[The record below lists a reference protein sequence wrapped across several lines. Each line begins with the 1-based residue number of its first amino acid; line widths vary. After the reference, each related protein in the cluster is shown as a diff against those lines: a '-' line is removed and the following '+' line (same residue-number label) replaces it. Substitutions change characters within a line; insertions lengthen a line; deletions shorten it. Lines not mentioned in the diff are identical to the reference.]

1 MINSDSKPG
10 YDIIGD
16 IHGCHDALLRLL
28 SRLGYQS
35 INGVFKHPE
44 RKAIFLGDLIDRGPK
59 IRETLGLIY
68 AMERAGEAHVIIG
81 NHEFNAIRNAEKLQA
96 YVETGDRDVMSE
108 RLYRL
113 MGETLEQFR
122 SHPEEWRHYTL
133 WFTGLSLFYEGE
145 GFRAVHACW
154 DQALIDE
161 YKDRYHTSYLTDDF
175 ITKALAGDSLEHR
188 VVDRLTRGTSMKLPD
203 GLKVTGKDGFIR
215 RFFRTKFWS
224 ETPKTYGDVVFQPD
238 PLPYDHADH
247 PICHAEKSNLVH
259 YAEDAP
265 PVFFGHYWLKGKPKP
280 LLHNVACLDYSA
292 VNFGRLTAYQFSGE
306 SSLLEEHF
314 KWVYVDPETEPG
326 V

>member
-1 MINSDSKPG
+1 MIIKDSNPG

-28 SRLGYQS
+28 SRLGYES
-35 INGVFKHPE
+35 INGVYKHRH
-44 RKAIFLGDLIDRGPK
+44 RKAVFLGDLIDRGPK
-59 IRETLGLIY
+59 IRETLALIY
-68 AMERAGEAHVIIG
+68 AMEQAGEAHVIVG
-81 NHEFNAIRNAEKLQA
+81 NHEFNAIRNADKLQR
-96 YVETGDRDVMSE
+96 YIETGDRDVLSDHM
-108 RLYRL
+108 YRL
-113 MGETLEQFR
+113 MGETLQQFR
-122 SHPEEWRHYTL
+122 GYADEWRRYID
-133 WFTGLSLFYEGE
+133 WFKGLSLFYEGE

-161 YKDRYHTSYLTDDF
+161 YKNRYHTSYLTDDF
-175 ITKALAGDSLEHR
+175 INKALAGDSLEHR

-215 RFFRTKFWS
+215 RFFRTKFWA
-224 ETPKTYGDVVFQPD
+224 ETPMTYGDIVFQPD
-238 PLPYDHADH
+238 PLPYDLADH
-247 PICHAEKSNLVH
+247 PIEHTEKSNLVH
-259 YAEDAP
+259 YADDAP

-292 VNFGRLTAYQFSGE
+292 VNFGRLTAYQFDGE
-306 SSLLEEHF
+306 SSLREDHF